1 MRPLTIPGL
10 FLNFSPNGFYVSG
23 WKLLMNMN
31 AVRTE
36 QILSNLMKLAEIIS
50 ASYAKRKYESPAL
63 QCYIQGRIDGI
74 NEMRQYIQNVATTN
88 AG

>member
-1 MRPLTIPGL
+1 MT
-10 FLNFSPNGFYVSG
+10 
-23 WKLLMNMN
+23 NMN
-31 AVRTE
+31 VVRTE

-74 NEMRQYIQNVATTN
+74 SEICQYLRTLQVRGGISDRERINSVS
-88 AG
+88 GVCRKRD